1 MKLLTLNTHSLI
13 EKNHNK
19 KLKILINAVE
29 KHQPDIIALQEIMQ
43 PKDGKKAPKNENL
56 LSLGKISV
64 KEGNHALNILN
75 GLQRKGLS
83 YNCAWLG
90 IKKSYDKFDEG
101 LCIFSKQ
108 EIDEIKSIL
117 LSPFDVYENWKTR
130 KALGIRIGDKWFYSI
145 HLGWWDDSESPLKY
159 EIETLESKTSKE
171 NTWLLGDFNSPS
183 NEAGKGYD
191 LLSTYWKDTFKLAK
205 EKDYGITVKGKIDG
219 WENSFEKRIDYILT
233 NENTKIKSSYVIFNG
248 ENEEV
253 ISDHYGVFVETE
265 EK

>member
-13 EKNHNK
+13 EKNYNK

-75 GLQRKGLS
+75 DLQRKGLS

-108 EIDEIKSIL
+108 EIDEVKSIL

-171 NTWLLGDFNSPS
+171 
-183 NEAGKGYD
+183 K
-191 LLSTYWKDTFKLAK
+191 
-205 EKDYGITVKGKIDG
+205 
-219 WENSFEKRIDYILT
+219 
-233 NENTKIKSSYVIFNG
+233 
-248 ENEEV
+248 
-253 ISDHYGVFVETE
+253 
-265 EK
+265 